1 MLKKSMKLKPTGMKM
16 SLQTGNHIWIQTVK
30 VEAKEVRE
38 AKAETVTVIMMMMM
52 TPKNDYSKKLQK
64 KMELFQ
70 LVI

>member
-1 MLKKSMKLKPTGMKM
+1 MKLKPTGMKM

-30 VEAKEVRE
+30 VEAKEVME
-38 AKAETVTVIMMMMM
+38 VKAETVTVIMMMMVTK